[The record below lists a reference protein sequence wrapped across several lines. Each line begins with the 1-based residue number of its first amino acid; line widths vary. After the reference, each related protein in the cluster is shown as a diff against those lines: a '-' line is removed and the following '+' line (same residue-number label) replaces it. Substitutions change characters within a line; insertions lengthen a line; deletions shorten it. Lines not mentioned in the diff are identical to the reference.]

1 MVVLMVMTDTI
12 ICSNSFKQRSELLV
26 HKACMKIRTP
36 SFLMAVSVLI
46 LGLSSPAQ
54 AGRAAPWANGSAMT
68 QGLARGL
75 MPGPINQNGHMS
87 LMQIANNLVP
97 LGQVL
102 AIINSQEPG
111 SQLDTNTVIENGRP
125 IYVVRWQASRGRIII
140 FRVDAETGQIIGR
153 QG

>member
-1 MVVLMVMTDTI
+1 MKMTNALFALVTSSLLLTI
-12 ICSNSFKQRSELLV
+12 
-26 HKACMKIRTP
+26 A
-36 SFLMAVSVLI
+36 A
-46 LGLSSPAQ
+46 PAH
-54 AGRAAPWANGSAMT
+54 ATKAAPWGNGPSFG
-68 QGLARGL
+68 QGASGQNSGRGFL
-75 MPGPINQNGHMS
+75 PGPTTTSGRMS
-87 LMQIANNLVP
+87 LLQIASSLVP

-102 AIINSQEPG
+102 EAINAQVPG